1 MEFIG
6 FLISI
11 IITIYLA
18 VNAPK
23 YNKNPWLW
31 AILGFLFGLI
41 TLGIFLIKTRR
52 KGLGWTIV
60 IISSIFY
67 VFYLLAI
74 LAFIIAALAI
84 APY

>member
-23 YNKNPWLW
+23 YNKNAWLW
-31 AILGFLFGLI
+31 AILGFFFGLI
-41 TLGIFLIKTRR
+41 ALGIFFIKTGR
-52 KGLGWTIV
+52 KVLGWILV

-67 VFYLLAI
+67 VIYLLAL
-74 LAFIIAALAI
+74 LALFAALMV

>member
-1 MEFIG
+1 MEFLG

-18 VNAPK
+18 INAPK

-31 AILGFLFGLI
+31 AILGFFFGLI
-41 TLGIFLIKTRR
+41 TLGIFLIKTGR
-52 KGLGWTIV
+52 KGLGWLLV

-67 VFYLLAI
+67 VFVLIGI
-74 LAFIIAALAI
+74 LTLFAALMVS
-84 APY
+84 PY